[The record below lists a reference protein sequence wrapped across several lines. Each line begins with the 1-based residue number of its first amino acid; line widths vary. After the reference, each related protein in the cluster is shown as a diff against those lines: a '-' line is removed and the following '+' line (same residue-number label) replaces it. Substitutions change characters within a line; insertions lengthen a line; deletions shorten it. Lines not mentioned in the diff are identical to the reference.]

1 VVTSPNGQATHCADC
16 SGTPGLT
23 GHICHDCGREDKL
36 YQRDRCA
43 ACSLRLRV
51 DTLLGGQDA
60 TVSVEFL
67 SIRDAIVAS
76 ASPRTA
82 LNWLRR
88 GAGAPLLAALSR
100 GELACSHTALDAH
113 PQRRG
118 ADYLRARCSLPTAH
132 YHSATKRWPASSAQ
146 SLTCSPP
153 CHPSRTGAS

>member
-1 VVTSPNGQATHCADC
+1 
-16 SGTPGLT
+16 
-23 GHICHDCGREDKL
+23 
-36 YQRDRCA
+36 
-43 ACSLRLRV
+43 
-51 DTLLGGQDA
+51 
-60 TVSVEFL
+60 VSVEFL

-118 ADYLRARCSLPTAH
+118 ADYLRALLVAHGALPVRDEALARLERTVADLL
-132 YHSATKRWPASSAQ
+132 AAV
-146 SLTCSPP
+146 
-153 CHPSRTGAS
+153 PSEQDGAS